1 MPIFSLPSDFGI
13 GTLGRD
19 ACDFID
25 FLAAADVHVW
35 EIMPICHTDSSFS
48 PHNALCTR
56 AGNPLLIDLQPFVD
70 RGVFSSRELSRMDW
84 GRDRAKISYP
94 KVMAAKYKAL
104 EMVFDALGSLPDP
117 GFDRFREDNRDWLE
131 DYALFAAIY
140 EQFQYLPLPLWGDGV
155 ARRSHA
161 ELDRLR
167 IRLDRRIRFYEYLQY
182 LFYGQWGQLRRY
194 AAQKGVRLMGS
205 MTFELP
211 ETSVELWTDPAA
223 NDVSFRDAFADRWK
237 QRLAWSRRLYDI
249 TKVYRRVD
257 GEEVFAFYEPT
268 WVTADDFCET
278 LLQIGRASAG
288 DLAAAG
294 RYTHAFQKGF
304 GERAAARHLPH
315 WYDRT
320 AIAYVGTCSDDTIR
334 GWIKTL
340 DKATAQD
347 VNEYIGTA
355 LPRDQAWSVL
365 RTMWLSQAAIV
376 LSPVQDFLELGS
388 SSRLSGFENPADNW
402 TWRLRRGSLTNR
414 LAQRIAR
421 MNRLF
426 DRGGRQ

>member
-1 MPIFSLPSDFGI
+1 MILP
-13 GTLGRD
+13 
-19 ACDFID
+19 
-25 FLAAADVHVW
+25 
-35 EIMPICHTDSSFS
+35 
-48 PHNALCTR
+48 
-56 AGNPLLIDLQPFVD
+56 
-70 RGVFSSRELSRMDW
+70 
-84 GRDRAKISYP
+84 
-94 KVMAAKYKAL
+94 
-104 EMVFDALGSLPDP
+104 
-117 GFDRFREDNRDWLE
+117 
-131 DYALFAAIY
+131 
-140 EQFQYLPLPLWGDGV
+140 
-155 ARRSHA
+155 RSTA
-161 ELDRLR
+161 
-167 IRLDRRIRFYEYLQY
+167 
-182 LFYGQWGQLRRY
+182 
-194 AAQKGVRLMGS
+194 
-205 MTFELP
+205 
-211 ETSVELWTDPAA
+211 
-223 NDVSFRDAFADRWK
+223 
-237 QRLAWSRRLYDI
+237 
-249 TKVYRRVD
+249 RVD

>member
-35 EIMPICHTDSSFS
+35 EILPICHTDSSFS
-48 PHNALCTR
+48 PHNALCAR

-70 RGVFSSRELSRMDW
+70 QGVFSSRELSRTDW
-84 GRDRAKISYP
+84 GRDRAKISYS
-94 KVMAAKYKAL
+94 KVAAAKYKAL
-104 EMVFDALGSLPDP
+104 EMVFDALGSLPDSS
-117 GFDRFREDNRDWLE
+117 FDRFREDNQDWLE
-131 DYALFAAIY
+131 GYALFAAIY

-155 ARRSHA
+155 ARRPHA

-340 DKATAQD
+340 DKPTTPD

-365 RTMWLSQAAIV
+365 RTMWLS
-376 LSPVQDFLELGS
+376 
-388 SSRLSGFENPADNW
+388 
-402 TWRLRRGSLTNR
+402 
-414 LAQRIAR
+414 
-421 MNRLF
+421 
-426 DRGGRQ
+426 